1 MRVTNHE
8 LMSSLYHHYSICSPL
23 KLSHYGSNV
32 QQARQLKVGA
42 YSKVQ
47 KCFFSFYEHGEKTPG
62 SISSL
67 VRFGLQSIIDGLILT
82 WNTVLVFLIL
92 VLMGFIQGKIRYF
105 QIKWTGVWFVNPG
118 WK

>member
-47 KCFFSFYEHGEKTPG
+47 KCFFFTNTAKRHQDQYRVLFDLDSKVSSMVLFLHGTQ
-62 SISSL
+62 
-67 VRFGLQSIIDGLILT
+67 F
-82 WNTVLVFLIL
+82 
-92 VLMGFIQGKIRYF
+92 
-105 QIKWTGVWFVNPG
+105 
-118 WK
+118 